1 MGMSRSGRNR
11 LTGRP
16 AECLSADHRLEKRS
30 VSCRCTGSPQIFLQR
45 RATCVRCRTSVEA
58 AIDWLKPPASCA
70 VGSRCSEGASVLRQQ
85 SVELGLGLGLARAA
99 GRDPVA
105 ALLTFVS
112 TLQLLAEFLGAVA
125 FQRQLDQASQRR
137 PARRPRPV

>member
-11 LTGRP
+11 LTSRP

-58 AIDWLKPPASCA
+58 ANDARLMGNLVHGCCTVVCT
-70 VGSRCSEGASVLRQQ
+70 VGTGSAMTRKLGTIMTVTYKLNSG
-85 SVELGLGLGLARAA
+85 EL
-99 GRDPVA
+99 
-105 ALLTFVS
+105 
-112 TLQLLAEFLGAVA
+112 
-125 FQRQLDQASQRR
+125 
-137 PARRPRPV
+137 